1 MRASVAEHEH
11 HAQPRALAMTLEQL
25 RVFTAV
31 AEREHVTRAAADLG
45 LTQSAT
51 SAAVA
56 ALEARYATKLFNRIG
71 RRIELT
77 QVGKVFLV
85 EARAVLARA
94 AAAETV
100 LAELAGLKRGSLSLA
115 ASQTVGNYWLPP
127 LMHRY
132 HDRFPGITL
141 HMSIGNTESV
151 AAAVRDGLADLG
163 FVEGLVVD
171 PALSVTPVAEDELV
185 LVVSAALPYPK
196 RRSILPND
204 LKAMQWICREKGSAT
219 RALFE
224 DAMTKAG
231 LHLSDLDVLLE
242 LPSNEAVIAAVV
254 DGAGAAVLSK
264 LVVAALL
271 ESGSLV
277 ALDFDLPKRQFF
289 VLRHQ
294 ERSITQAERELYNLI
309 ESSPQPSRVRTPAQR
324 PKRR

>member
-1 MRASVAEHEH
+1 
-11 HAQPRALAMTLEQL
+11 MTLEQL
-25 RVFTAV
+25 RVFVAV
-31 AEREHVTRAAADLG
+31 AEREHVTRAAADLN

-77 QVGKVFLV
+77 QAGRLFLV

-100 LAELAGLKRGSLSLA
+100 LAELAGLKRGSLALA

-132 HDRFPGITL
+132 RASYPGIALRLT
-141 HMSIGNTESV
+141 IGNTETV
-151 AAAVRDGLADLG
+151 ATAVREGIADLG
-163 FVEGLVVD
+163 FVEGPVDD
-171 PALSVTPVAEDELV
+171 PALSVTPIAEDELV
-185 LVVSAALPYPK
+185 LVVSAALPRPK
-196 RRSILPND
+196 RRAVSAAD
-204 LKAMQWICREKGSAT
+204 LKAMRWVSRERGSAT

-224 DAMTKAG
+224 DAMAKAG
-231 LHLSDLDVLLE
+231 LRLSDLDVILE
-242 LPSNEAVIAAVV
+242 LPSNEAVIAAVE
-254 DGAGAAVLSK
+254 DGAGAAILSK

-271 ESGSLV
+271 DSGSLV
-277 ALDFDLPKRQFF
+277 ALDLALPKRQFF

-294 ERSITQAERELYNLI
+294 ERSITQAERELYKLI
-309 ESSPQPSRVRTPAQR
+309 DSLPRTAGHRTSARR